1 MESQNQNT
9 LKDKTSV
16 KKASYSIQVVII
28 LAIFFFVLF
37 NLIFKLIVDLRSE
50 SIKKRTEQMD
60 AQRIEQEFIVNI
72 EKEYARLI
80 KLYTA
85 KEYKK
90 AIEIIKAFNKYGK
103 SDYKNLEGIKKEI
116 RLYTLKKKLEF
127 IPKIHLNEYMKLS
140 KDIDIEED
148 DTTEIFIRTP
158 RYGQYFYIS
167 DLPIICEGVASSLKG
182 DFSENITWS
191 SSLDGVL
198 GKGKLVEVR
207 PSIGTHEITATGT
220 NGITTGS
227 MSIRIIIEKEPEFLK
242 KYQKK

>member
-1 MESQNQNT
+1 MESNNQNS
-9 LKDKTSV
+9 LKNKTSE
-16 KKASYSIQVVII
+16 KKTSYSIQVVII

-37 NLIFKLIVDLRSE
+37 NLVFKLVVDLRSE
-50 SIKKRTEQMD
+50 SSKRRAEQIE
-60 AQRIEQEFIVNI
+60 AQQIEQKFIANI
-72 EKEYARLI
+72 DKEYSRLL

-85 KEYKK
+85 KEYEK
-90 AIEIIKAFNKYGK
+90 AIEKIKAFNKYGK
-103 SDYKNLEGIKKEI
+103 SDYKDLKGIKKEI

-148 DTTEIFIRTP
+148 DTTEVFIRTP

-167 DLPIICEGVASSLKG
+167 DFPIICEGVALSLKG

-191 SSLDGVL
+191 SSLDGEL
-198 GKGKLVEVR
+198 GKGKQIRIRLSVGE
-207 PSIGTHEITATGT
+207 HEITATGT

-227 MSIRIIIEKEPEFLK
+227 MSTRIIIEKDPDFLK
-242 KYQKK
+242 RYKKN